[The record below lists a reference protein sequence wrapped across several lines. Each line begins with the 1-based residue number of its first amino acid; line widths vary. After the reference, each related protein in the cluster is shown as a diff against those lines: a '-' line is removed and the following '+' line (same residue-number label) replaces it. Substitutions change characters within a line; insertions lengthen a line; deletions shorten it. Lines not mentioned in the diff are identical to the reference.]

1 MCIRDSPTMYA
12 SILGLDFDQLS
23 SSLMAV
29 LMVANILAIVF
40 AAIMDKIGKAHPAWS
55 GEGNLLME
63 SGQAVKEMCIRDSL
77 LTEEESKKAPV
88 GFKQMDAKG
97 KGMEGLKFAIQVDPL
112 DCLGCGVCVNAV
124 SYTQLDVYKRQVY
137 LLKDSI

>member
-1 MCIRDSPTMYA
+1 MAGGSGAAMTTLPTMYA

-63 SGQAVKEMCIRDSL
+63 SGQAVKEEVAETKEAKKNG
-77 LTEEESKKAPV
+77 TELPNLAPQWV
-88 GFKQMDAKG
+88 
-97 KGMEGLKFAIQVDPL
+97 L
-112 DCLGCGVCVNAV
+112 DMMNN
-124 SYTQLDVYKRQVY
+124 K
-137 LLKDSI
+137 

>member
-1 MCIRDSPTMYA
+1 MAGGSGAAMTTLPTMYA

-63 SGQAVKEMCIRDSL
+63 SGQAVKEEVAETKEAKKNGVDIASFGAGLLITVVVYTCGSL
-77 LTEEESKKAPV
+77 VAHIPGLSKIHMLAWTIII
-88 GFKQMDAKG
+88 A
-97 KGMEGLKFAIQVDPL
+97 
-112 DCLGCGVCVNAV
+112 
-124 SYTQLDVYKRQVY
+124 Y
-137 LLKDSI
+137 